1 MTTMTF
7 AGEKILLV
15 EDDQTLNFIIRDN
28 LEQNGYVITSVED
41 GEAAVENFKQG
52 QFSLC
57 LLDVMLPKKDGFTVA
72 REIRQIDDHVPIIF
86 LTARSLTEDRITG
99 LTIGGDDYITKPFN
113 MEELLLKIKVFLKRS
128 LSQIDTATEKNV
140 YRIGRFNFYFDSL
153 ILDFAG
159 ERKTLT
165 YKEAELLR
173 YFCDNPNKV
182 LSRSD
187 ILKQVWGSD
196 DYYLGRSLDVFISR
210 LRKYLS
216 ADESIKILNLH
227 GIGFRF
233 NAPIVRS

>member
-1 MTTMTF
+1 MNYQ
-7 AGEKILLV
+7 GEKILLV
-15 EDDQTLNFIIRDN
+15 EDDQTLNFIIKDN
-28 LEQNGYVITSVED
+28 LEQNGYIVTTAED
-41 GEAAVENFKQG
+41 GESAIKAFKSG
-52 QFSLC
+52 KFSLC
-57 LLDVMLPKKDGFTVA
+57 LLDVMLPKKDGFTLA
-72 REIRQIDDHVPIIF
+72 KEIREMDDHVPIIF
-86 LTARSLTEDRITG
+86 LTARSMTEDRITG
-99 LTIGGDDYITKPFN
+99 LTIGGDDYITKPFS
-113 MEELLLKIKVFLKRS
+113 MEELLLKIRIFLKRS
-128 LSQIDTATEKNV
+128 INTNEVSADQNYYKV
-140 YRIGRFNFYFDSL
+140 GQFNFYFDSL
-153 ILDFAG
+153 ILDSSE

-216 ADESIKILNLH
+216 CDENIKILNLH

-233 NAPIVRS
+233 NAGITKY

>member
-1 MTTMTF
+1 MNYQ
-7 AGEKILLV
+7 GEKILLV
-15 EDDQTLNFIIRDN
+15 EDDQTLNFIIKDN
-28 LEQNGYVITSVED
+28 LEQNGYVVTSAED
-41 GEAAVENFKQG
+41 GESALKFFKSEK
-52 QFSLC
+52 FSLC

-72 REIRQIDDHVPIIF
+72 KEIREIDDHVPIIF
-86 LTARSLTEDRITG
+86 LTARSMTEDRIAG
-99 LTIGGDDYITKPFN
+99 LTIGGDDYITKPFS
-113 MEELLLKIKVFLKRS
+113 MEELLLKIKIFLKRS
-128 LSQIDTATEKNV
+128 LNINEADNDQNYYKV
-140 YRIGRFNFYFDSL
+140 GRFIFYFDSL
-153 ILDFAG
+153 ILDFNG

-187 ILKQVWGSD
+187 ILIQVWGSD

-216 ADESIKILNLH
+216 ADENTKILNLH

-233 NAPIVRS
+233 NAVVQKS

>member
-1 MTTMTF
+1 MNF
-7 AGEKILLV
+7 LGEKILLV
-15 EDDQTLNFIIRDN
+15 EDDQTLNFIVKDN
-28 LEQNGYVITSVED
+28 LEQAGYVVTSAED
-41 GEAAVENFKQG
+41 GEAAIKAFKSDK
-52 QFSLC
+52 FSLC

-72 REIRQIDDHVPIIF
+72 KEIREMDDHVPIIF
-86 LTARSLTEDRITG
+86 LTARSMTEDRITG
-99 LTIGGDDYITKPFN
+99 LTLGGDDYMTKPFS
-113 MEELLLKIKVFLKRS
+113 MEELLLKIRIFLKRS
-128 LSQIDTATEKNV
+128 LTPGETSTDQNYYKV
-140 YRIGRFNFYFDSL
+140 GHFNFYFDSL
-153 ILDFAG
+153 ILDANG
-159 ERKTLT
+159 DRKTLT

-216 ADESIKILNLH
+216 SDENIKILNLH

-233 NAPIVRS
+233 NAAISRN

>member
-1 MTTMTF
+1 MSYQ
-7 AGEKILLV
+7 GEKILLV
-15 EDDQTLNFIIRDN
+15 EDDKTLNFIIKDN
-28 LEQNGYVITSVED
+28 LEQAGYVITSVED
-41 GEAAVENFKQG
+41 GEAAIKIFISGK
-52 QFSLC
+52 FSLC
-57 LLDVMLPKKDGFTVA
+57 LLDVMLPKKDGFTLA
-72 REIRQIDDHVPIIF
+72 KEIREMDDHVPIIF
-86 LTARSLTEDRITG
+86 LTARSMTEDKIIG
-99 LTIGGDDYITKPFN
+99 LTIGGDDYITKPFS
-113 MEELLLKIKVFLKRS
+113 MEELLLKIRVFLKRS
-128 LSQIDTATEKNV
+128 LSVIDSTNEKNYYKV
-140 YRIGRFNFYFDSL
+140 GYFNFYSDSL
-153 ILDFAG
+153 ILDANG

-216 ADESIKILNLH
+216 SDENIKILNLH

-233 NAPIVRS
+233 NATISRN

>member
-1 MTTMTF
+1 MNF
-7 AGEKILLV
+7 QGEKILLV
-15 EDDQTLNFIIRDN
+15 EDDQTLNFIIKDN
-28 LEQNGYVITSVED
+28 LEQNGYVVTSAED
-41 GEAAVENFKQG
+41 GELAMKAFKSDK
-52 QFSLC
+52 FSLC
-57 LLDVMLPKKDGFTVA
+57 LLDVMLPKKDGFAVA
-72 REIRQIDDHVPIIF
+72 KEIREIDDHVPIIF
-86 LTARSLTEDRITG
+86 LTARSMTEDRITG
-99 LTIGGDDYITKPFN
+99 LTIGGDDYMTKPFS
-113 MEELLLKIKVFLKRS
+113 MEELLLKIRIFLKRS
-128 LSQIDTATEKNV
+128 LTTNEPTTDQNYYKV
-140 YRIGRFNFYFDSL
+140 GQFNFYFDSL
-153 ILDFAG
+153 ILDANG

-216 ADESIKILNLH
+216 SDESIKILNLH

-233 NAPIVRS
+233 NANLSKN

>member
-1 MTTMTF
+1 MNYQ
-7 AGEKILLV
+7 GEKILLV
-15 EDDQTLNFIIRDN
+15 EDDQTLNFIIKDN
-28 LEQNGYVITSVED
+28 LEQNGYVVTSAED
-41 GEAAVENFKQG
+41 GESAIKLFKEEK
-52 QFSLC
+52 FSLC

-72 REIRQIDDHVPIIF
+72 KEIREIDDHVPIIF
-86 LTARSLTEDRITG
+86 LTARSMTEDRITG
-99 LTIGGDDYITKPFN
+99 LSIGGDDYITKPFS
-113 MEELLLKIKVFLKRS
+113 MEELLLKIRVFLKRS
-128 LSQIDTATEKNV
+128 LIASDTGNDQNYYKV
-140 YRIGRFNFYFDSL
+140 GIFNFYFDSL
-153 ILDFAG
+153 ILDCNG

-187 ILKQVWGSD
+187 ILIQVWGSD

-216 ADESIKILNLH
+216 SDENIKILNLH

-233 NAPIVRS
+233 NAVIVKN

>member
-1 MTTMTF
+1 MNYQ
-7 AGEKILLV
+7 GEKILLV
-15 EDDQTLNFIIRDN
+15 EDDQTLNFIIKDN
-28 LEQNGYVITSVED
+28 LEQNGYVVTSFGD
-41 GEAAVENFKQG
+41 GESAIKDFKSG
-52 QFSLC
+52 KFSLC
-57 LLDVMLPKKDGFTVA
+57 LLDVMLPRKDGFTLA
-72 REIRQIDDHVPIIF
+72 KEIRETDDHVPIIF
-86 LTARSLTEDRITG
+86 LTARSMTEDRING
-99 LTIGGDDYITKPFN
+99 LTIGGDDYMTKPFS
-113 MEELLLKIKVFLKRS
+113 MEELLLKIRIFLKRS
-128 LSQIDTATEKNV
+128 LSTAAGNLDQNYYKV
-140 YRIGRFNFYFDSL
+140 GLFNFYFDSL
-153 ILDFAG
+153 ILDAGG

-216 ADESIKILNLH
+216 SDENIKILNLH

-233 NAPIVRS
+233 NAPITKN

>member
-1 MTTMTF
+1 MNYI
-7 AGEKILLV
+7 GEKILLV
-15 EDDQTLNFIIRDN
+15 EDDQTLNFIIKDN
-28 LEQNGYVITSVED
+28 LEQNGYEVTSVED
-41 GEAAVENFKQG
+41 GDAAVKTFKNG
-52 QFSLC
+52 KFSLC

-72 REIRQIDDHVPIIF
+72 KEIRSVDDHVPIIF
-86 LTARSLTEDRITG
+86 LTARSMTEDRITG
-99 LTIGGDDYITKPFN
+99 LTIGGDDYITKPFS
-113 MEELLLKIKVFLKRS
+113 MEELLLKIRIFLKRS
-128 LSQIDTATEKNV
+128 LTNSDSGTEQNFYKV
-140 YRIGRFNFYFDSL
+140 GIFNFYFDSL
-153 ILDFAG
+153 ILDENG

-216 ADESIKILNLH
+216 GDENIKILNLH

-233 NAPIVRS
+233 NATIAR